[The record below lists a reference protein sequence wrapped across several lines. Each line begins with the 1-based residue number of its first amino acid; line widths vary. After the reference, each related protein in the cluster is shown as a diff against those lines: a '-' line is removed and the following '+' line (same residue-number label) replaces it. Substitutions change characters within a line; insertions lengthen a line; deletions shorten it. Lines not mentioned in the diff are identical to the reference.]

1 MQAATDFLKGVGSR
15 MCDHETLNSFLQKI
29 DGILAQQVNPP
40 PDLLGPHPSS
50 NTAPLSLTVQNN
62 PQASHGLN
70 STHRSDPANNRT
82 STNDMTYDIPQAE
95 LLNLNGMIPGTS
107 DFDYDSLY
115 SAMSI
120 LGDGWPTGMPDV
132 METFL
137 SESIS

>member
-1 MQAATDFLKGVGSR
+1 MS
-15 MCDHETLNSFLQKI
+15 
-29 DGILAQQVNPP
+29 LA
-40 PDLLGPHPSS
+40 
-50 NTAPLSLTVQNN
+50 VQNN
-62 PQASHGLN
+62 PQASHSLN
-70 STHRSDPANNRT
+70 STHRLDPANNRT

-107 DFDYDSLY
+107 DFGYDSLY

-137 SESIS
+137 SESIP